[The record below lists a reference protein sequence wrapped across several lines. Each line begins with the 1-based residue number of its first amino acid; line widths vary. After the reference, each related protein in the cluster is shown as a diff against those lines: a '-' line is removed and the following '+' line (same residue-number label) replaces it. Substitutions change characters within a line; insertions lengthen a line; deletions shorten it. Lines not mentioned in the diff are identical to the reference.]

1 MTEGLHI
8 LARGEAGWTELLIV
22 GAVLLLSALGQL
34 GKWLKKRA
42 EEQAQQR
49 RDEESPQPVSLEPA
63 RPGRLRR
70 AQPTPPLPQ
79 RRAPVPPQRMPAPA
93 AAPQAAPQALAGGV
107 AAELHREAARRQREE
122 QLRRRRLAAHKPP
135 EADSAEIA
143 RRLVHVAPA
152 AGAGEGAEF
161 AGAAPDLSD
170 PAAAREAIVML
181 EILLPPLALRRDEP
195 SWER

>member
-49 RDEESPQPVSLEPA
+49 RDEELPQPVSLEPA

-70 AQPTPPLPQ
+70 EQPAPPLPQ
-79 RRAPVPPQRMPAPA
+79 RRAPVPPQRMPAP
-93 AAPQAAPQALAGGV
+93 PPAPQALAGGV
-107 AAELHREAARRQREE
+107 AGELQRETARRQREE
-122 QLRRRRLAAHKPP
+122 LLRRRRLAARKPP
-135 EADSAEIA
+135 EADTTEIA
-143 RRLVHVAPA
+143 RRLVHVAPVT
-152 AGAGEGAEF
+152 GAGEGAEF

-170 PAAAREAIVML
+170 PAAARDAIVML
-181 EILLPPLALRRDEP
+181 EILLPPLALRRGEQ